1 MAMGWP
7 VRTARAVAGKR
18 SMSST
23 WPTTLVVQPVAVGA
37 DETTELV
44 VLQREDVAVGGADRL
59 PEALG
64 QRREDGL
71 EVVCLRRDRTQLDDV
86 AEHGRPLLELL
97 HKEGALERSGD
108 VCAVLRRKLRYSEKS
123 RSRVS

>member
-23 WPTTLVVQPVAVGA
+23 WPTTLVSNPSRSAL
-37 DETTELV
+37 TRTELV

-71 EVVCLRRDRTQLDDV
+71 EVVCLRRDR
-86 AEHGRPLLELL
+86 ASSRCR
-97 HKEGALERSGD
+97 GARSSRCSSFSTRRAVSNAPAS

-123 RSRVS
+123 GSRVS